1 MTNQIEH
8 IYKNHKA
15 CKEEN
20 EHLIIYLI
28 EHKSYM
34 NN

>member
-1 MTNQIEH
+1 MLMTNQIEH

-28 EHKSYM
+28 
-34 NN
+34 